1 MGLQRQ
7 AKILSTTQQKAVLN
21 HLTETR
27 SPERNMVIFL
37 LSFKAGLRAKEI
49 SGLEWSM
56 VSDPEGDV
64 ADTIHLEDIISK
76 GRSGGAIPMNKELR
90 VALKI
95 LKDLESGRLASD
107 TVIQSERSKQTSAQA
122 IVNKFGDWYAALGFE
137 GCSSHSGRRTFI
149 TKAARKISSVN
160 GSARDVQKLAR
171 HSNLN
176 TTMRYIDANSEAIRK
191 VRGCSE
197 FRVTGIV

>member
-191 VRGCSE
+191 V
-197 FRVTGIV
+197 IDLI

>member
-21 HLTETR
+21 HITETR
-27 SPERNMVIFL
+27 SPERNKAIFL

-49 SGLEWSM
+49 SGVKWLM
-56 VSDPEGDV
+56 VCDPEGNV
-64 ADTIHLEDIISK
+64 ADTIHLEDIVSK
-76 GRSGGAIPMNKELR
+76 GCSGGAIPMNKELKA
-90 VALKI
+90 ALEM
-95 LKDLESGRLASD
+95 LKSHEPERLPTD
-107 TVIQSERSKQTSAQA
+107 TVIRSERSEQTSAQA
-122 IVNKFGDWYAALGFE
+122 IVNKFRDWYSALGYE

-149 TKAARKISSVN
+149 TRVARRISTVN

-176 TTMRYIDANSEAIRK
+176 TTMRYIDADPGAMRK
-191 VRGCSE
+191 V
-197 FRVTGIV
+197 VALI

>member
-21 HLTETR
+21 HITETR
-27 SPERNMVIFL
+27 SPERNKVIFL

-49 SGLEWSM
+49 CGLKWLM
-56 VSDPEGDV
+56 VCDPEGNV
-64 ADTIHLEDIISK
+64 ADTIHLEDIVSK
-76 GRSGGAIPMNKELR
+76 GCSGGAIPMNKELKA
-90 VALKI
+90 ALEM
-95 LKDLESGRLASD
+95 LKSHEPERLPTD
-107 TVIQSERSKQTSAQA
+107 TVIRSERSEQTSAQA
-122 IVNKFGDWYAALGFE
+122 IVNKFRDWYSALGYE

-149 TKAARKISSVN
+149 TRVARRISTVN

-176 TTMRYIDANSEAIRK
+176 TTMRYIDADPGAMRK
-191 VRGCSE
+191 V
-197 FRVTGIV
+197 VALI

>member
-21 HLTETR
+21 HITETR
-27 SPERNMVIFL
+27 SPERNKAIFL

-49 SGLEWSM
+49 SGVKWLM
-56 VSDPEGDV
+56 VCDPEGNV
-64 ADTIHLEDIISK
+64 ADTIHLEDIVSK
-76 GRSGGAIPMNKELR
+76 GCSGGAIPMNKELKA
-90 VALKI
+90 ALEM
-95 LKDLESGRLASD
+95 LKSHEPERLPTD
-107 TVIQSERSKQTSAQA
+107 TVIRSERSEQTSAQA
-122 IVNKFGDWYAALGFE
+122 IVNKFRDWYSALGYE

-149 TKAARKISSVN
+149 TRVARRISTVN

-176 TTMRYIDANSEAIRK
+176 TTMRYIDADPGAMRK
-191 VRGCSE
+191 V
-197 FRVTGIV
+197 VALV